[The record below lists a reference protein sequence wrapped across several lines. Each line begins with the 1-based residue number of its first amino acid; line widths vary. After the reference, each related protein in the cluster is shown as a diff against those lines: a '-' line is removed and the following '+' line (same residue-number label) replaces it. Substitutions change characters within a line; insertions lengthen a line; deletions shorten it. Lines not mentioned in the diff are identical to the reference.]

1 MREYTTREVAELL
14 DLSTEKV
21 RAFARAG
28 FLKPRRT
35 SQQHYRFT
43 FQDIVLLRT
52 AKELDDSGVHPRKV
66 WKALRSLKKELPAS
80 RPLTAVRIAADG
92 DGVVVRDRETSYQ
105 PESGQVTFD
114 FSVSDI
120 AKQVAPMV
128 LEKREAAIEH
138 KEDLSAED
146 WFDLALDLEN
156 IGSHKEAREAYEKA
170 LELEPKYTDAHVNLG
185 HLCHSLGELEEAES
199 HYKRAIA
206 ASPDNSMVFFNL
218 GVLLEDMVQLEQA
231 TSAYEHAVRLDP
243 GNADA
248 HYNLSHVYEREGKKA
263 AALRHLA
270 RYKALIK

>member
-1 MREYTTREVAELL
+1 MREYTTREVSELL
-14 DLSTEKV
+14 DLSAEKV

-35 SQQHYRFT
+35 TQQHYRFS

-52 AKELDDSGVHPRKV
+52 AKELDESGVHPRKV
-66 WKALRSLKKELPAS
+66 WKALRSLKKELPDN

-92 DGVVVRDRETSYQ
+92 DGVVVKDRETSYL

-114 FSVSDI
+114 FSVSEL
-120 AKQVAPMV
+120 AEQVAPMV

-146 WFDLALDLEN
+146 WFDLGLDLET
-156 IGSHKEAREAYEKA
+156 IGSLSEAKEAYQKSV
-170 LELEPKYTDAHVNLG
+170 ELEPKYTDAHVNLG
-185 HLCHSLGELEEAES
+185 HLCHNNGDLEEAET

-206 ASPDNSMVFFNL
+206 SSPDNSVVFFNL
-218 GVLLEDMVQLEQA
+218 GVLLEDLVKLEEA
-231 TSAYEHAVRLDP
+231 AAAYEHAVRLDP
-243 GNADA
+243 NNADA

-270 RYKALIK
+270 RYKALLK